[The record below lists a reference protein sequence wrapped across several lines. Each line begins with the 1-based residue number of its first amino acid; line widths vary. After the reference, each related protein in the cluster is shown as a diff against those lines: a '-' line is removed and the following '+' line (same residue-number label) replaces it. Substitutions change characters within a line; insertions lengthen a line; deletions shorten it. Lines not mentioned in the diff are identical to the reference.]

1 MSYEQGFAVF
11 FILEVLFWFSILAIV
26 YAYIGYP
33 LLLKALSFYRS
44 RSIIRKP
51 IHPNVSFIIAAYNE
65 EDKIRGKLENTLQLD
80 YPSNNIEIIV
90 ASDCS
95 DDRTDEI
102 VKTYSSKGVKLV
114 RAPERMG
121 KEYAQKLAVESAQGE
136 ILVFSDVGTILKP
149 DALQK
154 IVSNFADP
162 SVGCVSSVDKILAQ
176 NGTVSGENFY
186 VKYEMFLRRLE
197 SEVNS
202 LVGLSGSFFAA
213 RREVCKDWQT
223 DLQSDFNT
231 LLNSIRMGL
240 RGISDPYAVGYY
252 RNVKSHKKEFERKIR
267 TVVRG
272 ISVFMRARAMIDPRK
287 YGLFAFQLLSHKLC
301 RWLVPFWLMT
311 ALAANFILASHDE
324 LFAAILLVQ
333 ICFYMMALLGIISS
347 RLSSSLVFKIP
358 SFFVLV
364 NLSVLLAWIQY
375 WRGERLVS
383 WEPSRR

>member
-1 MSYEQGFAVF
+1 V
-11 FILEVLFWFSILAIV
+11 ILVLEGLFWFSIFAIF

-33 LLLKALSFYRS
+33 LLLKGLSIYRS
-44 RSIIRKP
+44 RSVVKKP
-51 IHPNVSFIIAAYNE
+51 ISPNVSLIIAAYNE
-65 EDKIRGKLENTLQLD
+65 ENKIQDKLENTLQLD
-80 YPSNNIEIIV
+80 YPSGNLEIII

-95 DDRTDEI
+95 KDRTDEI

-121 KEYAQKLAVESAQGE
+121 KEHAQKLAVETAQGE
-136 ILVFSDVGTILKP
+136 ILVFSDVGTVLKP

-154 IVSNFADP
+154 IVANFADP
-162 SVGCVSSVDKILAQ
+162 SVGCVSSVDKILTHT
-176 NGTVSGENFY
+176 GEVSGENFY

-213 RREVCKDWQT
+213 RREVCRDWKA

-240 RGISDPYAVGYY
+240 RGVSDPEAVGYY
-252 RNVKSHKKEFERKIR
+252 RNVKSHKKEFERKVR

-272 ISVFMRARAMIDPRK
+272 ISVFMRAKTMIDPRK
-287 YGLFAFQLLSHKLC
+287 YGFFAFQLLSHKLC
-301 RWLVPFWLMT
+301 RWLVPFWLIT
-311 ALAANFILASHDE
+311 ALATSFVLA
-324 LFAAILLVQ
+324 LFDRFYAVVLLVQ
-333 ICFYMMALLGIISS
+333 ICFYMMAAIGMTSG
-347 RLSSSLVFKIP
+347 RLSSSLLFKIP

-364 NLSVLLAWIQY
+364 NLSVLFAWIQY
-375 WRGERLVS
+375 WRGERLLS

>member
-1 MSYEQGFAVF
+1 MILV
-11 FILEVLFWFSILAIV
+11 LEVLFWFSILAIF

-33 LLLKALSFYRS
+33 LLLKGLSLFRS
-44 RSIIRKP
+44 RSVVKKP
-51 IHPNVSFIIAAYNE
+51 IHPNVSLIIAAYNE
-65 EDKIRGKLENTLQLD
+65 EDKIRDKLENTLQLD
-80 YPSNNIEIIV
+80 YPAGNLEIIV

-95 DDRTDEI
+95 EDHTDEI
-102 VKTYSSKGVKLV
+102 VKTYSAKGVKLV
-114 RAPERMG
+114 RATERMG
-121 KEYAQKLAVESAQGE
+121 KEYAQKLAVESAHGE
-136 ILVFSDVGTILKP
+136 ILVFSDVGTVLKP

-197 SEVNS
+197 SEANS

-213 RREVCKDWQT
+213 RREVCKDWET

-240 RGISDPYAVGYY
+240 RGVSDPDALGYY
-252 RNVKSHKKEFERKIR
+252 RNVKSPKKEFERKVR

-301 RWLVPFWLMT
+301 RWLVPFWLII
-311 ALAANFILASHDE
+311 ALAASFILASHDE

-333 ICFYMMALLGIISS
+333 ICFYMMALVGMISS

-364 NLSVLLAWIQY
+364 NMSVLLAWIQY